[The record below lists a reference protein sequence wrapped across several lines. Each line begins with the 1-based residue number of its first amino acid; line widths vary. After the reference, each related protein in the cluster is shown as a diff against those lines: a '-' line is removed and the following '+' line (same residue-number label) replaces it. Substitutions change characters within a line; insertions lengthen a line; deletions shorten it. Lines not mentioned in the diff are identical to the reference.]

1 MIVKFGEREILK
13 GRFYA
18 AKKLIKILNVNVD
31 NIVI

>member
-1 MIVKFGEREILK
+1 MILKLGEREILK

-18 AKKLIKILNVNVD
+18 VKRLIKIWDVNVD